1 MDTRMETSES
11 LRAEHDRVLKR
22 IHELEAEKAGCI
34 ARGDSVPGRITSYL
48 QELRIQL
55 DEYRLWGHRAMVREA
70 QEAQRKA
77 AERGM
82 RGRVEAEVQRIRN
95 APAVDAADI
104 RERRRELGATQQQ
117 LATFS
122 GVYVGTISKIENGFD
137 RFEPRT
143 LQLIAAGLESIREFK
158 GRA

>member
-117 LATFS
+117 
-122 GVYVGTISKIENGFD
+122 
-137 RFEPRT
+137 
-143 LQLIAAGLESIREFK
+143 
-158 GRA
+158 